1 MSPASRHRQRRA
13 APAARLPVGR
23 VRSRLPTGLLAAVL
37 LAGLGAATACGA
49 PASQAVEGPVADEV
63 RAALDSGR
71 ASFEHARWDSL
82 LAAGVRGGLVDY
94 PYVQRH
100 RATLD
105 AYLERVAGA
114 DLASLAPDHLK
125 ALLINAYNAY
135 TVKAILEN
143 PRVASIRDI
152 DGVWTETT
160 HTVGGHELTLD
171 QIEHNVLRP
180 FFRDPR
186 IHFVVNCASLS
197 CAPLPPWAFGGDSLE
212 AELEERTRAFL
223 RDTANV
229 RVEDGTLM
237 LSRYFDWYGEDFT
250 GEQWSPRAETI
261 PLFVAR
267 YARTEVAELVA
278 ARDGEPPVDFLPYDW
293 SLNDAVPPDTS
304 LADAAVA
311 PDTTR
316 ARPSGADAGAGRST
330 DEAPAAGMR
339 ARDEAPA
346 AGEAGPPSGEG
357 WVATLRREVRAF
369 GPAAPLAYGAA
380 YVVATV
386 LFVPGAPLTIGAGV
400 AFGLLWGTVLVS
412 VASTVGAA
420 LAFLVG
426 RYLLREKVEGWV
438 ADRPRFRLV
447 DRAVGEQGWKI
458 VALTRLSPLFPFN
471 LLNYAYGLTRV
482 SFGGYVAASWVAM
495 LPGTLLY
502 VYLGVA
508 GAEVAE
514 AATGA
519 ADWGRT
525 ALQALGV
532 LATLGVVVLVGRIA
546 TRALR
551 EAADAGASGPGP
563 SGTGSDPA
571 DASDPGGS

>member
-1 MSPASRHRQRRA
+1 
-13 APAARLPVGR
+13 LLVDL
-23 VRSRLPTGLLAAVL
+23 VRSRRLVGLLAAVL

-94 PYVQRH
+94 PYFQRH

-114 DLASLAPDHLK
+114 DLASLASEHLK

-135 TVKAILEN
+135 TVKTILEN

-152 DGVWTETT
+152 DGVWTGTT

-212 AELEERTRAFL
+212 AELEERTRTFL
-223 RDTANV
+223 RDSANV

-237 LSRYFDWYGEDFT
+237 LSRYFDWYGDDFT
-250 GEQWSPRAETI
+250 GEAWTPRAETI

-267 YARTEVAELVA
+267 YARTDVAELVA
-278 ARDGEPPVDFLPYDW
+278 AGDGEPPVRFLPYDW
-293 SLNDAVPPDTS
+293 SLNDAVPPDPS
-304 LADAAVA
+304 LAGAAVA
-311 PDTTR
+311 PDTAP
-316 ARPSGADAGAGRST
+316 ARPASGDADTGRGTDPAGRPT
-330 DEAPAAGMR
+330 DEDPAAG
-339 ARDEAPA
+339 D
-346 AGEAGPPSGEG
+346 AGPPSGEG

-426 RYLLREKVEGWV
+426 RYLLRKKVEGWV

-458 VALTRLSPLFPFN
+458 VALTRLSPVFPFN

-482 SFGGYVAASWVAM
+482 GFGGYVAASWAAM

-514 AATGA
+514 AATGT

-532 LATLGVVVLVGRIA
+532 LATLGVVVLAGRIA

-551 EAADAGASGPGP
+551 EAADGAGVGDGASGAGG
-563 SGTGSDPA
+563 SGTGGDGADRAGSGGEGAGDPVERA
-571 DASDPGGS
+571 GPYGS

>member
-1 MSPASRHRQRRA
+1 MSPAPRHTRRRA
-13 APAARLPVGR
+13 APATRPPVRPAAPGLPVA
-23 VRSRLPTGLLAAVL
+23 LLAAL
-37 LAGLGAATACGA
+37 LLVGLGAAAGCGA
-49 PASQAVEGPVADEV
+49 PGSRPAEGPVADDV

-82 LAAGVRGGLVDY
+82 LAAGVRRGLVDY
-94 PYVQRH
+94 PYFQRH

-143 PRVASIRDI
+143 PGVASIRDI

-171 QIEHNVLRP
+171 QIEHNLLRP
-180 FFRDPR
+180 YFLDPR

-212 AELEERTRAFL
+212 AELEERSRAFL

-250 GEQWSPRAETI
+250 GEEWSPRAETI

-267 YARTEVAELVA
+267 YARTDVAELVA
-278 ARDGEPPVDFLPYDW
+278 ARDGDPPVGFLPYDW

-304 LADAAVA
+304 LAGARAS
-311 PDTTR
+311 PDT
-316 ARPSGADAGAGRST
+316 AAAPPGGADAAGRAPAP
-330 DEAPAAGMR
+330 DEAAA
-339 ARDEAPA
+339 DD
-346 AGEAGPPSGEG
+346 GPPSGEG

-426 RYLLREKVEGWV
+426 RHLLREKVGAWV

-482 SFGGYVAASWVAM
+482 GFGGYVAASWVAM

-525 ALQALGV
+525 ALQALGL
-532 LATLGVVVLVGRIA
+532 LATLGVVVVAGRIA

-551 EAADAGASGPGP
+551 EAADTGGGADGAGGGDA
-563 SGTGSDPA
+563 A
-571 DASDPGGS
+571 DRADTGGS